1 MARKNAEQKTERSKT
16 PITDF
21 TNGCRTKGTAYSY
34 RSGVLLFLSVMYQR
48 TRNSRKTSTLE
59 FKEYEK
65 LASQYLTE
73 KRNHAADM
81 IAFIQSMTRNKTPSK
96 TIKVKVQGV
105 REFFVKHDIEIN
117 DKEKREINKV
127 MPRRARRETDYDY
140 LNIDKLQ
147 AILPHLDIR
156 MRALTLCLSSSGAR
170 IGEVLTAKIP
180 DINLD
185 VKPITLYLRDT
196 KTGNPRRVFI
206 STEAGEAIKK
216 WIRARDAYLK
226 MAGERSSTLRVVK
239 ESKEDNRIFPFRK
252 TAAYRAW
259 DRALSKAGL
268 FKRDNKTDRNVL
280 NIHRLRAFFRETT
293 APIIGIDAAEQ
304 LLGHSDQYDDAYRSI
319 PPEKL
324 AQKYLQ
330 CQESLTINGNER
342 IKRDIE
348 AQSAELVK
356 IKKENRELRERL
368 EIIEEARKFI
378 NAPADGGAMGIIKT
392 MMTPEEL
399 KALIAD
405 MILEQTA
412 QKA

>member
-1 MARKNAEQKTERSKT
+1 M
-16 PITDF
+16 
-21 TNGCRTKGTAYSY
+21 
-34 RSGVLLFLSVMYQR
+34 
-48 TRNSRKTSTLE
+48 
-59 FKEYEK
+59 
-65 LASQYLTE
+65 
-73 KRNHAADM
+73 
-81 IAFIQSMTRNKTPSK
+81 
-96 TIKVKVQGV
+96 
-105 REFFVKHDIEIN
+105 
-117 DKEKREINKV
+117 
-127 MPRRARRETDYDY
+127 
-140 LNIDKLQ
+140 
-147 AILPHLDIR
+147 
-156 MRALTLCLSSSGAR
+156 
-170 IGEVLTAKIP
+170 
-180 DINLD
+180 
-185 VKPITLYLRDT
+185 
-196 KTGNPRRVFI
+196 
-206 STEAGEAIKK
+206 
-216 WIRARDAYLK
+216 
-226 MAGERSSTLRVVK
+226 
-239 ESKEDNRIFPFRK
+239 
-252 TAAYRAW
+252 
-259 DRALSKAGL
+259 
-268 FKRDNKTDRNVL
+268 